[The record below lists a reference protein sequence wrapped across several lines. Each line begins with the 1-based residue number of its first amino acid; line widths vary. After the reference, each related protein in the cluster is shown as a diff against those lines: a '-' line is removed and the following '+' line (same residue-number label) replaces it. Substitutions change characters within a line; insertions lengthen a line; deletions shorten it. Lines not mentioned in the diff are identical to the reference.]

1 MFLEGPLAL
10 VTCQKICKSKG
21 GLTRHINQKHNE
33 DSPAASQKQ
42 DQTLKLECIFD
53 LLKEEK
59 LKAEENMCYNKKLC
73 IKLKET
79 KLMIK
84 ISGCQQ
90 QICVLT
96 SVSHL
101 KNYFRIKMQR
111 SFIVFVTLIL
121 YSNRVNIYLKFLKTW
136 HGYYYH

>member
-1 MFLEGPLAL
+1 M
-10 VTCQKICKSKG
+10 
-21 GLTRHINQKHNE
+21 HI
-33 DSPAASQKQ
+33 
-42 DQTLKLECIFD
+42 D

-59 LKAEENMCYNKKLC
+59 LKVEENMYYNKELC
-73 IKLKET
+73 IKLKKL

-84 ISGCQQ
+84 ICGCQQ

-121 YSNRVNIYLKFLKTW
+121 YSNRVNIYLKFLIAYLLFTAVLARKDTFLTENITQDRKRFITQSK
-136 HGYYYH
+136 HMIF